1 MCGKHKLVGHLITE
15 DSENAQCT
23 FSASVVLRHTVPP
36 LKKIKLPNRGKNC
49 SKNGVKIKV
58 THRAGCMGRV
68 KPDGLQ
74 GQRSCHGN
82 FGKLVWKVGTTVT
95 FPIDI
100 MSKNQKLSFD

>member
-1 MCGKHKLVGHLITE
+1 MGHLITE

-36 LKKIKLPNRGKNC
+36 LKKLPNRGENY

-58 THRAGCMGRV
+58 THRARCMGRL

-100 MSKNQKLSFD
+100 MSKNQKLIFD

>member
-1 MCGKHKLVGHLITE
+1 MCGGHELVGYLITE

-23 FSASVVLRHTVPP
+23 FSACVVLRHTGPP
-36 LKKIKLPNRGKNC
+36 LEKNCQIGGKNY
-49 SKNGVKIKV
+49 SKNRVKIKV

-74 GQRSCHGN
+74 GQRSCHGI
-82 FGKLVWKVGTTVT
+82 FGKLVWKVGTTAT

-100 MSKNQKLSFD
+100 ISKNQKLSFD